1 MQERRSNRE
10 RTDATRAS
18 LLQAARALFVRQGYA
33 ITSTPEI
40 CAAAGIT
47 RGALYH
53 HFVDK
58 QDLFRA
64 VLEQEAAAV
73 RADIQAAAPAGASPR
88 DALVAGAEAY
98 LEAMTLPG
106 RTRLLLIE
114 GPAVLGLAELRDLD
128 ERHAA
133 GSLTQGLRAA
143 GVGVDAGGPP
153 LAALSALLSAAFD
166 RAALDIDAGTDAR
179 NLRKA
184 MRWLLLQTLP
194 AARRVAV
201 TAARSKPA
209 KPRR

>member
-10 RTDATRAS
+10 RTDATRSA

-33 ITSTPEI
+33 ATSTPEI

-58 QDLFRA
+58 KDLFRA
-64 VLEQEAAAV
+64 VLEHEAASV
-73 RADIQAAAPAGASPR
+73 RAGIETAAPVGASPR

-98 LEAMTLPG
+98 LDAMTLPG

-133 GSLTQGLRAA
+133 GSLAEGLRAA
-143 GVGVDAGGPP
+143 GAGVDAGGPP

-166 RAALDIDAGTDAR
+166 RAALDIDAGGDAR
-179 NLRKA
+179 ALRKA

-194 AARRVAV
+194 VERRAAA
-201 TAARSKPA
+201 AARSKTA
-209 KPRR
+209 KSRR